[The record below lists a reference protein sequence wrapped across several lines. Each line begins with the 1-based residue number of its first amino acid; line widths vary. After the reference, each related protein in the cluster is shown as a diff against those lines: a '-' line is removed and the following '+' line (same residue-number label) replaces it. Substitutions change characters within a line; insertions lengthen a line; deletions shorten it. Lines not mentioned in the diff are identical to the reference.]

1 MKMEWFFLAA
11 LSAIFAALVAIFAKI
26 GLEGIDPSVGA
37 AVRAI
42 IMMLFMV
49 AVVLATGKGQLM
61 TKFTTREM
69 GFIILSGFAG
79 ALSWLFYFGALRL
92 ADASKVAII
101 DRASVLLV
109 IALSVLFLGERLSL
123 KTVAAGIFIFI
134 GLLIL
139 STGLD

>member
-1 MKMEWFFLAA
+1 MEWFFLAA

-37 AVRAI
+37 SVRAI
-42 IMMLFMV
+42 IMMLFLV
-49 AVVLATGKGQLM
+49 AVVMATGKGQLL

-69 GFIILSGFAG
+69 GFIVLSGVAG

-101 DRASVLLV
+101 DRASVLV
-109 IALSVLFLGERLSL
+109 IIVLSVLFLGERLSA

-139 STGLD
+139 STSLD